1 MCSARRIT
9 VAKMSFS
16 TSSQHL
22 AGKDHTLRSILG
34 HEGNPVRPQPVLLKL
49 LHTAGAKGDTF
60 TLKQVMH
67 YLGQYIMVKQLYDK
81 QQQHIVHCGTDEL
94 GKLLGITTFSVKD
107 PSPIYEMLKKNLY
120 RISSDAAESPSRDQ
134 AQDTGKLDLEKA
146 PDEGISIS
154 ENQDMCEST
163 SEVAC
168 SSPYKRPAEDGEDS
182 HLSKHPRLDLAFEE
196 WDEAGLPWWFLGN
209 LRTNYFPQSNG
220 STDIPSNQ
228 DIDTALVS
236 DTTDD
241 LWFLNDGRSD
251 PVNVEVK
258 TDAVDLQSSEVE
270 EIKDD
275 EGKKVIKLT
284 IYQDDLEDT
293 QSLSDDTDTETSSE
307 DCWQCT
313 NCHKLN
319 SPVKRYCFRCWA
331 LRKDWYMVSPRLTH
345 TLSTPAILDKR
356 CHDEDEKGID
366 IPDCRRTVSAP
377 MVRPHG
383 SCIRQPA
390 SSLDLLDLA
399 ASSRHLSES
408 TDTLLSCQSEAPLES
423 SRPLL
428 EPCKLCQRR
437 PRNGNVVHGR
447 TAHLVACFTC
457 ACNLQKTQQGCPVC
471 QKPIQMVVK
480 TYVA

>member
-1 MCSARRIT
+1 
-9 VAKMSFS
+9 MSTS

-22 AGKDHTLRSILG
+22 SGKDASLQSILG
-34 HEGNPVRPQPVLLKL
+34 SEANPVRPQPALLKI
-49 LHTAGAKGDTF
+49 LHTAGAKGETF

-94 GKLLGITTFSVKD
+94 GELLGITTFSVKD
-107 PSPIYEMLKKNLY
+107 PSPLYEMLKKNLY
-120 RISSDAAESPSRDQ
+120 RISYSDAEQSPSRDHVQ
-134 AQDTGKLDLEKA
+134 EAGKLDQEKSF
-146 PDEGISIS
+146 DEGIFIS
-154 ENQDMCEST
+154 ESQDACDST
-163 SEVAC
+163 TGVAY
-168 SSPYKRPAEDGEDS
+168 SSLKRPVIEGIEDS
-182 HLSKHPRLDLAFEE
+182 PNSKYPRLDLAFEE

-209 LRTNYFPQSNG
+209 LRTNYIPQSNA

-241 LWFLNDGRSD
+241 LWFLNDCRSD
-251 PVNVEVK
+251 QINVEVK
-258 TDAVDLQSSEVE
+258 LDAVDSPNSEGE
-270 EIKDD
+270 EIKED
-275 EGKKVIKLT
+275 EGKKVIKVT
-284 IYQDDLEDT
+284 IYEDDPEDT
-293 QSLSDDTDTETSSE
+293 QSLSDDTDTEITSE
-307 DCWQCT
+307 DCWQCA

-331 LRKDWYMVSPRLTH
+331 LRKDWYMDSPRLTH
-345 TLSTPAILDKR
+345 TLSTPALRAKGFS
-356 CHDEDEKGID
+356 EDDQNGID

-377 MVRPHG
+377 MVRPQG
-383 SCIRQPA
+383 AYNKQPS
-390 SSLDLLDLA
+390 SSLDPLDLA
-399 ASSRHLSES
+399 ACSRNFSES
-408 TDTLLSCQSEAPLES
+408 TDTLLSCQSDEVSLES

-428 EPCKLCQRR
+428 EPCQLCHKR

-447 TAHLVACFTC
+447 TAHMVACFPC
-457 ACNLQKTQQGCPVC
+457 ARNLKRSQKGCPVC